1 MEEKEKLENEWYNNP
16 RIITNIAISL
26 IALMLL
32 LSESFA
38 VKNNLSTT
46 NILRNLLNHNSIYL
60 IWLIYFVP
68 LKMNS
73 LKKYFHYLNL
83 FLVIVYFIFSLTSI
97 LTIIRSFGITSL
109 INLFLNVTILI
120 YIIHVLL
127 KNTRIWKDLKLESSP
142 FNEFSNDSYFYT
154 ILILASILLI
164 VNLISVVSFDGVIL
178 SLIGTAYYFTIS
190 RYIYLYQV
198 HLDSI
203 SSSKEKKVKK

>member
-1 MEEKEKLENEWYNNP
+1 MEEKEELENEWYNNP
-16 RIITNIAISL
+16 RMVTNIAIGL
-26 IALMLL
+26 IVLMLL

-38 VKNNLSTT
+38 VKNNVSTT
-46 NILRNLLNHNSIYL
+46 HILRNLLNHNSIYL
-60 IWLIYFVP
+60 IWLLYFIP
-68 LKMNS
+68 LKMDS

-109 INLFLNVTILI
+109 LNLFLNITLLI

-142 FNEFSNDSYFYT
+142 FNEIQNDGYFYT
-154 ILILASILLI
+154 IVILSSILLI
-164 VNLISVVSFDGVIL
+164 VNLISAVSFDGVIL
-178 SLIGTAYYFTIS
+178 SLIGTAYYFAIS
-190 RYIYLYQV
+190 RYIYLYQI

-203 SSSKEKKVKK
+203 ARVEKKVKK

>member
-1 MEEKEKLENEWYNNP
+1 MKEMEKVEKEWYDNP
-16 RIITNIAISL
+16 RIITNIAISF
-26 IALMLL
+26 IVLMLL

-38 VKNNLSTT
+38 VKNNLSTA

-83 FLVIVYFIFSLTSI
+83 FLVVVYFIFSLTSI

-109 INLFLNVTILI
+109 ISLFLNIIILI

-142 FNEFSNDSYFYT
+142 FNEISNDNYFYA
-154 ILILASILLI
+154 IIILASILLI
-164 VNLISVVSFDGVIL
+164 VNLINVVSFDGVVL
-178 SLIGTAYYFTIS
+178 SLIGTAYYFAIS
-190 RYIYLYQV
+190 RYLYLYQV

-203 SSSKEKKVKK
+203 SSKEKKVRK